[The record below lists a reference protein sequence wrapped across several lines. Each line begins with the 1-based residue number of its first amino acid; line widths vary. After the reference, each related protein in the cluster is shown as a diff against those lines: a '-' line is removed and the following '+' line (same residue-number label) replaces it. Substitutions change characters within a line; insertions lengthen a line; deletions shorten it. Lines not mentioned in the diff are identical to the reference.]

1 MQNFAG
7 TVQIEDDNQV
17 VTIKIDGNLAAIDIG
32 GYLGD
37 LTNKPIPRSI
47 SYAGQVNIFDD
58 KGNPCIK
65 IADGSVILAGM
76 NGKQGCFLTYDT
88 LNIGG
93 NGSGATINL
102 LPSKGF
108 QLVGLIDPDQVAIR
122 LRAEDASVQAGGNGI
137 NGQFAIFPPGAT
149 GSQIADMHYATVH
162 LRASD
167 GVIRA
172 GGAAV
177 NGKVLVLN
185 EANTP
190 MVTLDGKAGDLLLYN
205 ADCAEDF
212 DVVNVERAEPG
223 TVMVLDDE
231 GRLHEATR
239 DYDRKVAGVI
249 SGAGGYKPAIVLG
262 SRPARAERASVALFG
277 KVYCIADAMLS
288 PIEVG
293 DLLTT
298 STTPGHAMKATDPVR
313 AFGAVLG
320 KALKP
325 LKTGQNLIPI
335 LVALQ

>member
-1 MQNFAG
+1 
-7 TVQIEDDNQV
+7 
-17 VTIKIDGNLAAIDIG
+17 
-32 GYLGD
+32 
-37 LTNKPIPRSI
+37 
-47 SYAGQVNIFDD
+47 
-58 KGNPCIK
+58 
-65 IADGSVILAGM
+65 VILAGI

-102 LPSKGF
+102 IPSKST
-108 QLVGLIDPDQVAIR
+108 QQVGLIVPEQVAIR
-122 LRAEDASVQAGGNGI
+122 LRAEDASIQAGGNGI

-149 GSQIADMHYATVH
+149 GSKTLDMEYATVH

-167 GVIRA
+167 GVIRG
-172 GGAAV
+172 GGAGV

-185 EANTP
+185 EKNAPMVTLDGSDGVISAGGGGVNGKILVLNETNTP
-190 MVTLDGKAGDLLLYN
+190 MVTLDGKAGDVLLYN

-212 DVVNVERAEPG
+212 DVADAGRAEPG

-249 SGAGGYKPAIVLG
+249 SGAGGYKPAIVLD
-262 SRPARAERASVALFG
+262 SRPARAERAPVALFG
-277 KVYCIADAMLS
+277 KVYCKADAMLS

-298 STTPGHAMKATDPVR
+298 STTPGHAMKATDPLR

-320 KALKP
+320 KALKS
-325 LKTGQNLIPI
+325 LKTGQDLIPI